1 MEIKFVKQTK
11 ITVII
16 KLSLSMPSF
25 VFAVIFQRPFTVL
38 SGHVYRAFSHDV
50 TSAILVSQ
58 NNDVTS
64 AILVSQNNST
74 AAMLVSQIK
83 I

>member
-1 MEIKFVKQTK
+1 
-11 ITVII
+11 
-16 KLSLSMPSF
+16 MPSF

-50 TSAILVSQ
+50 TSATLVY
-58 NNDVTS
+58 
-64 AILVSQNNST
+64 QNNST

>member
-1 MEIKFVKQTK
+1 
-11 ITVII
+11 
-16 KLSLSMPSF
+16 MPSF
-25 VFAVIFQRPFTVL
+25 VFAVIFQRPFTIL
-38 SGHVYRAFSHDV
+38 SGRVKRTFSRDV